1 MTIFENLNSAIVRFT
16 DFQLKVVRD
25 HRLREL
31 KLKAHKTK
39 AISLRKTVNRETIE
53 ELKKEVLDFK
63 RYLDMHPESEG
74 MKDINEAIEE
84 EERILGIVESDTLR
98 LRKQISELPIGDVRD
113 ELLLIIPEI
122 EEINTPI
129 KKLEKINSVTEKIL
143 KGLGEIIEKE
153 REALETEFNLLIVIE
168 NKEKQEVNSE
178 VEELIGAIEYLELN
192 LQREQD
198 NVIKPMTALTDQ
210 KKEVQKK
217 IEDLKKGLNQTEE
230 AYFKRIKNDI
240 RDLSP
245 LQVEEYLKLLQEIH
259 LHYIVSGNKFEK
271 IKVAQRFLGLFQRI
285 FTKRRAKFETEKNIE
300 SAGRLKQAKELA
312 TIDSLTGLYNR
323 RTMTEEG
330 LKKVKILAR
339 KGGVLGFMMID
350 IDFFKSV
357 NDTWGHQTGD
367 DVIKIVSEVIKE
379 ILREEDSAFRYG
391 GEEMAILLSN
401 GADESKLLS
410 IGNRLR
416 DKVTNSVESAKSNND
431 RLKRMG
437 ERRIT
442 ISIGAVGIHSERSEI
457 LSRNQVNEIFQGI
470 IKKADELLY
479 TAKNNGRDQV
489 RIARIDI

>member
-1 MTIFENLNSAIVRFT
+1 MTIFEGLDSAIVRFT

-39 AISLRKTVNRETIE
+39 AISLRETFNMKIIE
-53 ELKKEVLDFK
+53 ELKKEVLDFQ
-63 RYLDMHPESEG
+63 RYLEIHPESEG
-74 MKDINEAIEE
+74 MKDINGTIKEE
-84 EERILGIVESDTLR
+84 EIILGIVESDTFR

-122 EEINTPI
+122 EEIIEPI
-129 KKLEKINSVTEKIL
+129 KRLEKINSVIEIIL
-143 KGLGEIIEKE
+143 NRLGEIINKE
-153 REALETEFNLLIVIE
+153 REALETEFNLLVHIE
-168 NKEKQEVNSE
+168 NNEHEEVNSE
-178 VEELIGAIEYLELN
+178 YKELIGAIEYLELN

-230 AYFKRIKNDI
+230 TYFKRIKNDI
-240 RDLSP
+240 RNLSP
-245 LQVEEYLKLLQEIH
+245 LQVEEYLRLLQEIH

-285 FTKRRAKFETEKNIE
+285 FTKRRAKFETEKEIE
-300 SAGRLKQAKELA
+300 SARRLKEAKELA
-312 TIDSLTGLYNR
+312 TIDPLTGLYNR
-323 RTMTEEG
+323 RTMTKEG

-350 IDFFKSV
+350 IDSFKSV

-442 ISIGAVGIHSERSEI
+442 ISIGAVGIHSERSKI
-457 LSRNQVNEIFQGI
+457 LFRNQVNEIFQGI
-470 IKKADELLY
+470 IKKVDELLY
-479 TAKNNGRDQV
+479 IAKNNGRDQV

>member
-1 MTIFENLNSAIVRFT
+1 MTIFEGLDSAIVRFT

-74 MKDINEAIEE
+74 MKDINE
-84 EERILGIVESDTLR
+84 T
-98 LRKQISELPIGDVRD
+98 IGYVRD

-178 VEELIGAIEYLELN
+178 VEELIGAIENLELN
-192 LQREQD
+192 LQIEQD

-210 KKEVQKK
+210 K
-217 IEDLKKGLNQTEE
+217 
-230 AYFKRIKNDI
+230 
-240 RDLSP
+240 
-245 LQVEEYLKLLQEIH
+245 QEIH

-300 SAGRLKQAKELA
+300 SAGRLKQTKELA

-431 RLKRMG
+431 RL
-437 ERRIT
+437 
-442 ISIGAVGIHSERSEI
+442 RSE
-457 LSRNQVNEIFQGI
+457 EH
-470 IKKADELLY
+470 
-479 TAKNNGRDQV
+479 
-489 RIARIDI
+489 

>member
-1 MTIFENLNSAIVRFT
+1 MTIFEGLDSAIVRFT

-178 VEELIGAIEYLELN
+178 VEELIGAIENLELN
-192 LQREQD
+192 LQIEQD

-210 KKEVQKK
+210 K
-217 IEDLKKGLNQTEE
+217 
-230 AYFKRIKNDI
+230 
-240 RDLSP
+240 
-245 LQVEEYLKLLQEIH
+245 QEIH

-300 SAGRLKQAKELA
+300 SAGRLKQTKELA

-431 RLKRMG
+431 RL
-437 ERRIT
+437 
-442 ISIGAVGIHSERSEI
+442 RSE
-457 LSRNQVNEIFQGI
+457 EH
-470 IKKADELLY
+470 
-479 TAKNNGRDQV
+479 
-489 RIARIDI
+489 

>member
-31 KLKAHKTK
+31 KLKAHKIK
-39 AISLRKTVNRETIE
+39 AISLKKTVNRKTIE
-53 ELKKEVLDFK
+53 ELKNEVREFQ
-63 RYLDMHPESEG
+63 RYLEIHPESEG
-74 MKDINEAIEE
+74 KKGIDEDIDEE
-84 EERILGIVESDTLR
+84 EKILGIVESDTLR

-122 EEINTPI
+122 EEIIEPMKRLN
-129 KKLEKINSVTEKIL
+129 KINSVIERIL
-143 KGLGEIIEKE
+143 DILGEIIEKE
-153 REALETEFNLLIVIE
+153 REALVTEYNLLVHIE
-168 NKEKQEVNSE
+168 NNEQGGVNSE

-240 RDLSP
+240 RNLSP

-259 LHYIVSGNKFEK
+259 LHYIISGNIFEK
-271 IKVAQRFLGLFQRI
+271 IKVAQRFLGLFKRI
-285 FTKRRAKFETEKNIE
+285 FTKRRAKFETEKDIE

-312 TIDSLTGLYNR
+312 TIDPLTGLYNR

-416 DKVTNSVESAKSNND
+416 DKVTNSVE
-431 RLKRMG
+431 
-437 ERRIT
+437 
-442 ISIGAVGIHSERSEI
+442 
-457 LSRNQVNEIFQGI
+457 
-470 IKKADELLY
+470 
-479 TAKNNGRDQV
+479 
-489 RIARIDI
+489 